1 MYTDSY
7 NVSLTLEGKCTR
19 YRNLLAYLPFERCSE
34 ISSRG
39 EVMNDTHVFKR
50 HIQTHCFEIIWIIQT
65 HCQFFRQFYQ
75 KFLNG
80 TFLCLKIDFDSKTV
94 LK

>member
-50 HIQTHCFEIIWIIQT
+50 YIQT
-65 HCQFFRQFYQ
+65 FFRNNLDYFKPTVDFFDNFIRNFSTGHFY
-75 KFLNG
+75 
-80 TFLCLKIDFDSKTV
+80 V
-94 LK
+94 

>member
-7 NVSLTLEGKCTR
+7 NVSLTLEGKYTR

-50 HIQTHCFEIIWIIQT
+50 HIQTHCFEVIWIISNPLSIFSTILSEISQRDI
-65 HCQFFRQFYQ
+65 FMIKDRFRF
-75 KFLNG
+75 
-80 TFLCLKIDFDSKTV
+80 
-94 LK
+94 

>member
-19 YRNLLAYLPFERCSE
+19 YRNLLACLPFERCSE

-50 HIQTHCFEIIWIIQT
+50 HIQTLFRNNLDYFKPT
-65 HCQFFRQFYQ
+65 VNFFDNFIRNFSTGHFY
-75 KFLNG
+75 
-80 TFLCLKIDFDSKTV
+80 V
-94 LK
+94 

>member
-19 YRNLLAYLPFERCSE
+19 YRNLLAYSPFERCSE

-50 HIQTHCFEIIWIIQT
+50 HIQTHCFEIIWIISNPLSIFSTILSEISQRDI
-65 HCQFFRQFYQ
+65 FMFKDRFRF
-75 KFLNG
+75 
-80 TFLCLKIDFDSKTV
+80 
-94 LK
+94 

>member
-19 YRNLLAYLPFERCSE
+19 YRKVLAYLPFERCSE

-39 EVMNDTHVFKR
+39 EFMNDTRVFKR
-50 HIQTHCFEIIWIIQT
+50 HIQTHCFEIIRIISNPLSIFSTILSEISQRDI
-65 HCQFFRQFYQ
+65 FMFKDRFRF
-75 KFLNG
+75 
-80 TFLCLKIDFDSKTV
+80 
-94 LK
+94 